1 MNGDGIDDVERSAR
15 AVQIQAIR
23 LMLMQGRYSIF
34 GKASFADT
42 LELSALNGTNGFTLN
57 GIAAGDRASTSIA
70 AVGGVNSD
78 RKNDIIITSGVSL
91 FFHKTEGLLSLK
103 T

>member
-1 MNGDGIDDVERSAR
+1 MLNGIINGHPNVKRIGAR

-70 AVGGVNSD
+70 AVV
-78 RKNDIIITSGVSL
+78 
-91 FFHKTEGLLSLK
+91 
-103 T
+103 